1 MKKIIECFVVHLTNF
16 KRTIW

>member
-1 MKKIIECFVVHLTNF
+1 MKKKIECFVVHLPNF